1 MTATAT
7 TPTNAVRPRWSSH
20 GDTPHPVATEQ
31 DMALRIARLA
41 MPGSWATVT
50 RPGGAYE
57 VRRVPGGWV
66 VEREGASQ
74 RFRRGA
80 EAAHALWEW
89 RV

>member
-7 TPTNAVRPRWSSH
+7 TPTTAIRPRWSTP
-20 GDTPHPVATEQ
+20 GDAPHPVATEQ
-31 DMALRIARLA
+31 DMAMRVARLA
-41 MPGSWATVT
+41 MPGSGATVT

-80 EAAHALWEW
+80 EAARALWEW